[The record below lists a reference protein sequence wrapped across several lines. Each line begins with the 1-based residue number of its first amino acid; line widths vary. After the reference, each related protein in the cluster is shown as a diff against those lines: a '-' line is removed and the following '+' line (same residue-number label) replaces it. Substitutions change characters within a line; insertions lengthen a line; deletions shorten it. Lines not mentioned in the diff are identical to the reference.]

1 MLDYLFIFVAGFIAV
16 FALGFQSRNVNSGK
30 VKSAAVTS
38 FLIALSQGTII
49 VQLAHMADWPS
60 KIVYGLSG
68 SCGIVCAMLTHDR
81 LYRMLDRRKA
91 SSGDKS

>member
-68 SCGIVCAMLTHDR
+68 SCGIVCAMLSHDR
-81 LYRMLDRRKA
+81 IYKALEARRLK
-91 SSGDKS
+91 